1 MMCARS
7 PGGFFQVVPP
17 RRAVPTK
24 MPIRNYA
31 ATKTAYCARLPLHST
46 NEFRNMAT
54 KGDFGETT
62 PYKNDGRPFKRN
74 NVGLLDSEDV
84 TGIYFKRLQR
94 RKNKVQK

>member
-1 MMCARS
+1 
-7 PGGFFQVVPP
+7 
-17 RRAVPTK
+17 
-24 MPIRNYA
+24 
-31 ATKTAYCARLPLHST
+31 
-46 NEFRNMAT
+46 MAT